1 MTQPRTPEFLDR
13 QIDRFF
19 RKRFFDHPNSPGQ
32 SFWYSVEQPRGPAIN
47 LQSNDYL
54 SIASHSHVVDSTV
67 KSLRQQATASVMSPI
82 FVFLRG
88 TSTPSAQF
96 EDRLARHMGME
107 AGILCQSGYDA
118 NVGLLQVVAQPGL
131 PVYIDQYAHASLWQ
145 GIHAAQANAV
155 RFKHNDLDDLRRLL
169 REHGPGVIVVDSVY
183 STSGS
188 VCPLARMAD
197 LADEFDCVFLVDESH
212 SLGTHGNS
220 GEGLVQSLGLSSR
233 VHFITS
239 SLAKAFA
246 YRAGFIACNPR
257 FIEYIRF
264 TAFPAIFSSTLLEHE
279 VARLDATLDV
289 ITGEPDR
296 RERLWRNTR
305 QLRTGMEELGY
316 DISNGTEQIIGIRS
330 GPVLNAVA
338 LRDALERANVY
349 GSLFWYPATEWRNAI
364 LRLTVNAGLSPHD
377 IDGVLA
383 ALEYARPFLT
393 SGTRGGR
400 SAAAQSPGTTNEDGQ
415 RDTAGQELATCA

>member
-1 MTQPRTPEFLDR
+1 MTRAATPNFLDQ

-19 RKRFFDHPNSPGQ
+19 RKRFFDHPEKPGLP
-32 SFWYSVEQPRGPAIN
+32 FWYSVEAPASASLS

-54 SIASHSHVVDSTV
+54 SLAEHPHIVESTV
-67 KSLRQQATASVMSPI
+67 ASLRRHSSSSVMSPI

-88 TSTPSAQF
+88 GATPSARF
-96 EDRLARHMGME
+96 EERLAQYVGMD

-118 NVGLLQVVAQPGL
+118 NVGLLQVVAQKGL

-145 GIHAAQANAV
+145 GIHAAEARAV
-155 RFKHNDLDDLRRLL
+155 HFKHNDTEDLRRLIV
-169 REHGPGVIVVDSVY
+169 ENGPGVIVVDSVY

-197 LADEFDCVFLVDESH
+197 MAEEFGCVFVVDESH
-212 SLGTHGNS
+212 SLGTHGAH
-220 GEGLVQSLGLSSR
+220 GEGLVHTLGLSDR

-246 YRAGFIACNPR
+246 YRAGFIACSER
-257 FIEYIRF
+257 YVEYIRF

-289 ITGEPDR
+289 IASEPDR
-296 RERLWRNTR
+296 RTRLWRNTR
-305 QLRTGMEELGY
+305 LLRDGMTELGY

-338 LRDALERANVY
+338 LRDAMERRGIY

-364 LRLTVNAGLSPHD
+364 LRLTVNAGLND
-377 IDGVLA
+377 YEIGRVLEA
-383 ALEYARPFLT
+383 MEYARPFLKP
-393 SGTRGGR
+393 GRGAATRPSAEAR
-400 SAAAQSPGTTNEDGQ
+400 DTRETNPAEAAAEL
-415 RDTAGQELATCA
+415 QEAVAC